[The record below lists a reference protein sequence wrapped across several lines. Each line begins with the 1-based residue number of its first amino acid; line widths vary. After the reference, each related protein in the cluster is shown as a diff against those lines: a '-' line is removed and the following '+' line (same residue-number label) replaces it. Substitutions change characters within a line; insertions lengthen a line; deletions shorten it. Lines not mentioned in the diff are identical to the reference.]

1 VEEQMEKIVDYYMTP
16 SSPWTYLGHAR
27 FGEIAQRH
35 GAVVRV
41 KPVDYGVIF
50 PQSGGLPLPKRAP
63 QRQAYRLVELKRW
76 GTQLGVPI
84 TIQPKHFPV
93 NATAASCLVLGAPEA
108 QRFALAG
115 ALLAALWT
123 EEADIADADTL
134 ARIAARHGVDDAP
147 AAITAGAPLFSA
159 MTDEALKRGVFGAP
173 TYVVRDE
180 LFWGQDRLEFVDR
193 ALARG

>member
-1 VEEQMEKIVDYYMTP
+1 MEEIVDYYMAP

-50 PQSGGLPLPKRAP
+50 PQSGGLPLVKRAP
-63 QRQAYRLVELKRW
+63 QRQAYRLAELKRW
-76 GTQLGVPI
+76 GVHLGVPI
-84 TIQPKHFPV
+84 NIQPKHFPV
-93 NATAASCLVLGAPEA
+93 NATPASCLILGAPDA
-108 QRFALAG
+108 ARFALAG

-123 EEADIADADTL
+123 AEADIADPGTL
-134 ARIAARHGVDDAP
+134 ARIAAQHGIDDAP
-147 AAITAGAPLFSA
+147 AAIRIGTALFSE
-159 MTDEALKRGVFGAP
+159 MTEEALKRGVFGAP

-180 LFWGQDRLEFVDR
+180 PFWGQDRLEFVDR
-193 ALARG
+193 ALAHG

>member
-76 GTQLGVPI
+76 GMQLGVPI